1 MIALADRAA
10 DRGNEGRA
18 HVAARSRRLL
28 AHRSTTLESGR
39 SMSSPTQRAE
49 GTTDAPTA
57 GPPAA
62 LVRQAAAG
70 DAAAFGALYEATVD
84 RIHRYVWL
92 RVRDADQAAD
102 LTQDIYVNA
111 LRGLPRLDAPER
123 FEAWL
128 LRIAHNRVVNHW
140 VSADRRGHPL
150 SLDADPDDADG
161 EDAAALGALADPAGG
176 ALDDDAARA
185 VQLADLVPHLA
196 ILSAAQQEVLALRFG
211 AGLSLEE
218 TAAQLGRSEMAV
230 KQLQRRALMTLRT
243 RLVAAKVT
251 P

>member
-1 MIALADRAA
+1 MSTPTDRP
-10 DRGNEGRA
+10 A
-18 HVAARSRRLL
+18 HPPD
-28 AHRSTTLESGR
+28 E
-39 SMSSPTQRAE
+39 
-49 GTTDAPTA
+49 PTA
-57 GPPAA
+57 GLPAA
-62 LVRQAAAG
+62 LVRRAVAG
-70 DAAAFGALYEATVD
+70 DAAAFGALYEATAD

-92 RVRDADQAAD
+92 RVRDADLAAD

-140 VSADRRGHPL
+140 VRADRRGHPL

-161 EDAAALGALADPAGG
+161 ADAAALDVLADPAAGG
-176 ALDDDAARA
+176 LDDVVAHA

-196 ILSAAQQEVLALRFG
+196 VLSAAQQEVLALRFG
-211 AGLSLEE
+211 AGLSLDE

-243 RLVAAKVT
+243 RLVAAQVT